1 MRPEILFNV
10 FSPVT
15 NISGIGPKTAN
26 LLENLCGRTLLDLC
40 WHLPDRI
47 EKRTVYPSIQQAKSD
62 TLATLIVRVGI
73 HLPPKSKKQ
82 PYKITVYDDSGTMEL
97 VFFHAHQDYLKK
109 MLPQGQSRLISGTIT
124 RTPSMIQ
131 IVHPDHIGMPQ
142 EVETWGGVR
151 PLYRLTAG
159 LHTKTI
165 SKAINTALNTM
176 PALPEWLPQ
185 EFVKG
190 KEWLG
195 WRESIERAHDPQTEQ
210 DIESTS
216 APRKRLAFDELLA
229 NQLTF
234 ALLRRHGRKH
244 EGRSLQ
250 GSNLYTD
257 PIRTSLP
264 FQLTNGQENALKT
277 IKQDMAASKR
287 MIRLLQGDVGSGK
300 TIVALLSMVTAVEA
314 GYQAAFLAPTEILAQ
329 QQFQSIK
336 KLTAGMN
343 LKVALFTGQN
353 HGEQRKSD
361 LEALESGAIDIAVG
375 THALLEKSIKF
386 KNLGFV
392 VIDEQHR
399 FGVDQRMRLI
409 DKGKNADV
417 LVMTATP
424 IPRTLALTLYGELS
438 VSNIAE
444 KPANRKPIKT
454 SVIPLNRVQEVHDAL
469 KRVLERHEKVYWVC
483 PLIEESEKLDIGH
496 AEARHKILKKVFKDK
511 VAILH
516 GRMKNDEKA
525 KIMQQFRDGEVQ
537 ILVATTVI
545 EVGVDV
551 PEATVMVIEHAERFG
566 LSQLHQLRGRVGRS
580 QLESSCLLLYDTPLS
595 DTGKKRLAVMRETED
610 GFKIAEADL
619 KIRGSGDV
627 LGTRQSGLPDF
638 KFVDYAHHLP
648 MIAEAQQLANR
659 LVELD
664 PFLKTDQGKAARLL
678 LHLFQYTEAIH
689 YLNSG

>member
-10 FSPVT
+10 FSPNT
-15 NISGIGPKTAN
+15 NISGIGPKTAK

-40 WHLPDRI
+40 WHLPDRV
-47 EKRTVYPSIQQAKSD
+47 EKRTVYPTIQQANSD
-62 TLATLIVRVGI
+62 TLATLIVHVGD
-73 HLPPKSKKQ
+73 HHVPKSKKQ
-82 PYKITVYDDSGTMEL
+82 PYKVTVYDDSGTLDL
-97 VFFHAHQDYLKK
+97 VFFHAHPDYLQKS
-109 MLPQGQSRLISGTIT
+109 LPPGQVRLISGTLT
-124 RTPSMIQ
+124 RTPTYSQM
-131 IVHPDHIGMPQ
+131 VHPDHIGFPQ
-142 EVETWGGVR
+142 EIEHWGGVR

-159 LHTKTI
+159 LHTKTLA
-165 SKAINTALNTM
+165 KAIHTALNAM
-176 PALPEWLPQ
+176 PVLPEWLPP
-185 EFVKG
+185 EFIQSKG
-190 KEWLG
+190 WLG
-195 WRESIERAHDPQTEQ
+195 WRESLEQAHHPKKEQ

-216 APRKRLAFDELLA
+216 LVRQRLAFDELLA

-244 EGRSLQ
+244 EGFSLQ
-250 GSNLYTD
+250 GSGLYAD
-257 PIRTSLP
+257 PIRIALP
-264 FQLTNGQENALKT
+264 FQLTQGQEEALNA

-300 TIVALLSMVTAVEA
+300 TIVALLAMVAAVEA

-329 QQFQSIK
+329 QQFQFIQ
-336 KLTAGMN
+336 KLTAQLN
-343 LKVALFTGQN
+343 LNVGLFTGQN

-361 LEALESGAIDIAVG
+361 LEALENGGIDMAVG
-375 THALLEKSIKF
+375 THALLEESIKF
-386 KNLGFV
+386 NKLGFV

-438 VSNIAE
+438 VSNITE

-454 SVIPLNRVQEVHDAL
+454 SVLPINRVQEVHEAL
-469 KRVLERHEKVYWVC
+469 KRILERKEKVYWVC
-483 PLIEESEKLDIGH
+483 PLIEESEKLDLGH
-496 AEARHKILKKVFKDK
+496 ADARYKALKKVFKDK
-511 VAILH
+511 VGLLH
-516 GRMKNDEKA
+516 GRMKNEEKEQ
-525 KIMQQFRDGEVQ
+525 IMQQFRDGDVQ

-580 QLESSCLLLYDTPLS
+580 HMESSCLLLYDTPLS
-595 DTGKKRLAVMRETED
+595 DTGKKRLSVMRDTED

-659 LVELD
+659 LVERD
-664 PFLKTDQGKAARLL
+664 PFLKSDQGKAARLL

-689 YLNSG
+689 YLSSG